1 MIDEASAEGATTPE
15 TLRQKDRK
23 SYETLESS
31 GLIRV
36 AHRRSKAG
44 SVRTRRN
51 LSGFRT
57 AGVQAIEG
65 DQRSRF
71 AVLSAFRSPNDRSI
85 PQAHR
90 AL

>member
-1 MIDEASAEGATTPE
+1 MIDKVSAEGATTPE

-23 SYETLESS
+23 GYETLESS
-31 GLIRV
+31 GLDWV

-44 SVRTRRN
+44 PVRTRRN

-57 AGVQAIEG
+57 AGVQAIG
-65 DQRSRF
+65 GLDRPWL

-85 PQAHR
+85 P
-90 AL
+90 